1 MAQSSFG
8 ETLSRVRNYFSA
20 PLEWT
25 ADQIRARPKGALIVF
40 VLLVVAVAVF

>member
-1 MAQSSFG
+1 MPQSSFG
-8 ETLSRVRNYFSA
+8 ETLSRVRNYLSA

-40 VLLVVAVAVF
+40 VVLLVLAWVF

>member
-8 ETLSRVRNYFSA
+8 EALSRVRNYLSS

-25 ADQIRARPKGALIVF
+25 AAQIKARPKGALIVF
-40 VLLVVAVAVF
+40 VVLLVLARVF